1 LRRSGAMSEAEVYFR
16 VMANDVQRII
26 VESLKEGEKT
36 TSQLTEIVNKHS
48 PTGVPPLTI
57 YLHAWLLERKG
68 LVASTGEGIE
78 RRYRLTDKWRELE
91 AKAGKK

>member
-1 LRRSGAMSEAEVYFR
+1 LRRSGAMSEAEVYSR

-36 TSQLTEIVNKHS
+36 TSQLTEAVNKYS

-57 YLHAWLLERKG
+57 YLHAWLLEQKG

>member
-1 LRRSGAMSEAEVYFR
+1 MSEAEQLYSR

-36 TSQLTEIVNKHS
+36 TSQLTEAVNKHS

-57 YLHAWLLERKG
+57 YLHAWLLEQKG

-78 RRYRLTDKWRELE
+78 RRYRLTDRWREIE
-91 AKAGKK
+91 AKAGRK